1 MPTGLASPCCSC
13 SSVGT
18 AGFLGPPSEIDPKF
32 VADVAQQL
40 GIDATANAAL
50 VLTDRT
56 TERHRAEVRAL
67 LGFREAIVADAEA
80 LADWLRDHAVA
91 ESREADQLTVAL
103 EERCRTLRIEPPAAD
118 RIERIIPLQ
127 SAATTSASAPAFL
140 IACLQRPAHGSMRC
154 CGPMTR
160 MLQEPRPMMVTA
172 CPGQ

>member
-1 MPTGLASPCCSC
+1 MPPAEGHIVQWYLLSPADLDLARKKRSN
-13 SSVGT
+13 
-18 AGFLGPPSEIDPKF
+18 ANRLGFAVLLLFFHGHGRFPRAPSEIDPKI

-118 RIERIIPLQ
+118 RIERIIR
-127 SAATTSASAPAFL
+127 AAIRGYDERFCA
-140 IACLQRPAHGSMRC
+140 GS
-154 CGPMTR
+154 
-160 MLQEPRPMMVTA
+160 E
-172 CPGQ
+172 